1 MSDHLDN
8 MAEVQSEV
16 TQPVGD
22 VVSNAELDGSPQTVT
37 EEMEL
42 FIEAEGDQTQE
53 PNHASQSDAELHAR
67 WLKERDKRKKKEELR
82 KAEEERANRLE
93 AELAELR
100 KTVIDVTRGSRPDPY
115 DYGTTE
121 EFYAAL
127 DEWNRKGTNQPS
139 QTQEQQ
145 QEQKSSPVNDE
156 DEFYLYQKEQE
167 IAKSIPTY
175 EQEKQGLI
183 EQFKQFGGG
192 EHNIPHLSSV
202 ARQKG
207 LNIAKVI
214 VGLNKNPSL
223 VRRIN
228 DAYSTQNPY
237 ALADV
242 LVEAQNKVRL
252 QAKKPLGTQPEPT
265 IQNGG
270 RIDNKSAALENARK
284 AWSQETDPNKQIKL
298 WNEYQALKQSK

>member
-1 MSDHLDN
+1 MSDSLDN

-16 TQPVGD
+16 TQPDNGVAPESE
-22 VVSNAELDGSPQTVT
+22 VNAQPQGNT

-42 FIEAEGDQTQE
+42 FIEAEGDQNQE
-53 PNHASQSDAELHAR
+53 PNGASQSDAELHAR

-100 KTVIDVTRGSRPDPY
+100 KTVVDVTRGSRPDPY
-115 DYGTTE
+115 DYSSTE

-127 DEWNRKGTNQPS
+127 DEWNNKGTIQPS
-139 QTQEQQ
+139 QQQQ
-145 QEQKSSPVNDE
+145 QEEQKKNPVNDE
-156 DEFYLYQKEQE
+156 DDYYLYQKEQE
-167 IAKSIPTY
+167 IIKAIPNY

-183 EQFKQFGGG
+183 EQFKQYGGG
-192 EHNIPHLSSV
+192 EHNIAHLSSV

-207 LNIAKVI
+207 VDIAKAF

-228 DAYSTQNPY
+228 DAYMSQNPY

-270 RIDNKSAALENARK
+270 RIDNKAAAIAKAREEWVNASEGQKLAKWNAYK
-284 AWSQETDPNKQIKL
+284 AAKNS
-298 WNEYQALKQSK
+298 

>member
-16 TQPVGD
+16 TQPASD

-42 FIEAEGDQTQE
+42 FIEAEGDQNQE

-100 KTVIDVTRGSRPDPY
+100 KTVVDVTRGSRPDPY
-115 DYGTTE
+115 DYSTTE

-127 DEWNRKGTNQPS
+127 DEWNRKGTVQPG

-167 IAKSIPTY
+167 IAKSVPTY

-192 EHNIPHLSSV
+192 EHNIPHLSSI

-207 LNIAKVI
+207 IDIAKVI

-228 DAYSTQNPY
+228 DAYLHQNPY

-270 RIDNKSAALENARK
+270 RIDNKAAAIAKAREEWVNAPEGQKLAKWNAYK
-284 AWSQETDPNKQIKL
+284 AAKNS
-298 WNEYQALKQSK
+298 

>member
-1 MSDHLDN
+1 MSDSLDN
-8 MAEVQSEV
+8 MAEVTSEID
-16 TQPVGD
+16 QPNNGVAPELEVNTPPQGD
-22 VVSNAELDGSPQTVT
+22 T

-42 FIEAEGDQTQE
+42 VIEAEGDQNQE
-53 PNHASQSDAELHAR
+53 PNNASQSDAELHAR

-100 KTVIDVTRGSRPDPY
+100 KTVLDVTRGSRPDPY
-115 DYGTTE
+115 DYASTE

-127 DEWNRKGTNQPS
+127 DEWNNKGAIQPS
-139 QTQEQQ
+139 QQQQ
-145 QEQKSSPVNDE
+145 QEEQKKNPVNDE
-156 DEFYLYQKEQE
+156 DEYYLYQKEQE
-167 IAKSIPTY
+167 IIKAIPNY

-183 EQFKQFGGG
+183 EQFKQYGGG
-192 EHNIPHLSSV
+192 EHNIAHLSSV

-207 LNIAKVI
+207 VDIAKAF

-223 VRRIN
+223 VRKIN
-228 DAYSTQNPY
+228 DAYASQNPY

-252 QAKKPLGTQPEPT
+252 QVKKPLGTQPEPT

-270 RIDNKSAALENARK
+270 RIDNKAAAIAKAREEWVNAPEGQKLAKWNAYK
-284 AWSQETDPNKQIKL
+284 AAKNS
-298 WNEYQALKQSK
+298 